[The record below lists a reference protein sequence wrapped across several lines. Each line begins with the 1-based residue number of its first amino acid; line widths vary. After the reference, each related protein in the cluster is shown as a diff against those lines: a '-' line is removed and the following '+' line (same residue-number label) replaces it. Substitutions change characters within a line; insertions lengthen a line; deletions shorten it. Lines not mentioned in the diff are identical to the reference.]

1 MSAGWSMLAELLI
14 RVFLECRYVQQ
25 PCQANSYISNSDN
38 WSFPEAVKQCKL
50 GPATWLKILETNEV
64 SLHHSGLGGAVPFM
78 DDILS
83 ALQARALPVS
93 CR

>member
-1 MSAGWSMLAELLI
+1 MQAGPSHLA
-14 RVFLECRYVQQ
+14 Q
-25 PCQANSYISNSDN
+25 
-38 WSFPEAVKQCKL
+38 
-50 GPATWLKILETNEV
+50 ILETNEV